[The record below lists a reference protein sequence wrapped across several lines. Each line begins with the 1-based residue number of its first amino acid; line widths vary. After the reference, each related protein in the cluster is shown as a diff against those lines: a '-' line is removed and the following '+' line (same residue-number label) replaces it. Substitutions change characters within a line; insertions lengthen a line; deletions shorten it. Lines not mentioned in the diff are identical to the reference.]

1 MIQKNV
7 SAKTGRMVQLAIL
20 TAIILLMAFTPIGYL
35 HFGIIEITL
44 IMIPV
49 IIGAIVLG
57 PGAGAFLGGMF
68 GLTSFIQ
75 CFGMSGFG
83 AALLSI
89 QPVLTFLVCMIP
101 RILMGWLCGLIFKG
115 LIRVDRTKSKTL
127 SYCVTGLSGALLN
140 TVLFMTLLLLLF
152 GQTDY
157 IQTMRAGMGL
167 FAFIA
172 GFVGLNGLVEAIACF
187 VVASAVSKALDVVM
201 KRSFSV
207 E

>member
-1 MIQKNV
+1 MYLQRRAGWY
-7 SAKTGRMVQLAIL
+7 SWPYF
-20 TAIILLMAFTPIGYL
+20 ILLMAFTPIGYL
-35 HFGIIEITL
+35 HFGVIEITL
-44 IMIPV
+44 VMIPV

-57 PGAGAFLGGMF
+57 PGAGAFLGAMF

-75 CFGMSGFG
+75 CFGMSTFG
-83 AALLSI
+83 SALLAI
-89 QPVLTFLVCMIP
+89 QPLLTFLVCMIP
-101 RILMGWLCGLIFKG
+101 RILMGWFCGLIFKG
-115 LIRVDRTKSKTL
+115 LIRVDRTKSKTA
-127 SYCVTGLSGALLN
+127 SYCVTGLCGALLN

-172 GFVGLNGLVEAIACF
+172 AFVGLNGLVEAIACF

-201 KRSFSV
+201 KRNFSV